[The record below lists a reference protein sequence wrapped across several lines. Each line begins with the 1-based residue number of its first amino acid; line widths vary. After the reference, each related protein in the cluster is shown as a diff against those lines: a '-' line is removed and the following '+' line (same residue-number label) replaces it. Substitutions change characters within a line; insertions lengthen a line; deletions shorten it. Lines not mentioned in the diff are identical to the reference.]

1 MFKRILL
8 PTDGSE
14 LSLRAVDIGI
24 QLAKH
29 LGAEVFAFHAMEPFG
44 SVPYFTDM
52 MMFPEDAYE
61 KAVNERA
68 EYYLEETKQRADE
81 AKVPWNCLHE
91 YAHRPYE
98 AIIRVAHE
106 NNCDLIVMGSH
117 GRKGVDKLLLGS
129 QTNKLLLSTDIPVL
143 VCH

>member
-24 QLAKH
+24 RLARD
-29 LGAEVFAFHAMEPFG
+29 LGAEVFAFHAMEPFET
-44 SVPYFTDM
+44 VPYFTDM
-52 MMFPEDAYE
+52 MIFPEDAYE
-61 KAVNERA
+61 REVNERA
-68 EYYLEETKQRADE
+68 DFYLEETRQRAV
-81 AKVPWNCLHE
+81 AANVPWNCLHE

-106 NNCDLIVMGSH
+106 QKCDLIVMGSH
-117 GRKGVDKLLLGS
+117 GRKGIDKLLLGS
-129 QTNKLLLSTDIPVL
+129 QTNKLLLTTDIPVL

>member
-29 LGAEVFAFHAMEPFG
+29 LGAEVFAFHAMEPFET
-44 SVPYFTDM
+44 VPYFTDM
-52 MMFPEDAYE
+52 MIFPEDAYDKE
-61 KAVNERA
+61 VNEKA
-68 EYYLEETKQRADE
+68 EYYLEETKQRADA
-81 AKVPWNCLHE
+81 AKVHWNGLRE

-98 AIIRVAHE
+98 MIMRVAHE
-106 NNCDLIVMGSH
+106 HQCDLIVMGSH

-129 QTNKLLLSTDIPVL
+129 QTNKLLLTTDIPVL

>member
-24 QLAKH
+24 QLASQ
-29 LGAEVFAFHAMEPFG
+29 LGAEVFAFHVMEPFET
-44 SVPYFTDM
+44 VPYFTDM
-52 MMFPEDAYE
+52 MIFPEDAYDRE
-61 KAVNERA
+61 VNERA
-68 EYYLEETKQRADE
+68 QYYLEETKQRADA
-81 AKVPWNCLHE
+81 AKVPWNGLHE

-98 AIIRVAHE
+98 AIMNAAHE
-106 NNCDLIVMGSH
+106 QKCDLIVMGSH
-117 GRKGVDKLLLGS
+117 GRKGIDKLLLGS

-143 VCH
+143 VCQ